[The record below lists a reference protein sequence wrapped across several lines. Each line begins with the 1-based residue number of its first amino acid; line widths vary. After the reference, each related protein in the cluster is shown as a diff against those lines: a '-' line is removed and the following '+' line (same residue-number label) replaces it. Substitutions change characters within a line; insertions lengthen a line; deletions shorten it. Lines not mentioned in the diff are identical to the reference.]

1 MLNSGASRPLAHWFV
16 CYNIYF
22 AAPLL
27 EHRLYGPTV
36 QMCLPD
42 ILSRSL
48 TSPSFLFQ
56 LFFRRFFH
64 ETWNPRCHSPFSL
77 SSSVE
82 IREYR
87 VYKHFA
93 VHYTSYSRSKKIGII
108 FDRLKS
114 NLLFSFYSNE
124 RIRIPWSS
132 WMWFFFWTRDTKLS
146 INVSTFTQLHNST
159 VLNLTA
165 GRFT

>member
-27 EHRLYGPTV
+27 EQRLYGPTV

-64 ETWNPRCHSPFSL
+64 EAL
-77 SSSVE
+77 S
-82 IREYR
+82 
-87 VYKHFA
+87 FA
-93 VHYTSYSRSKKIGII
+93 VFAFLERGNSTRSARFDNIGLISATILPRIIVSFTVLLRSYSRSREKIGII
-108 FDRLKS
+108 WIVIESARYVSFLS
-114 NLLFSFYSNE
+114 FSFLF
-124 RIRIPWSS
+124 IP
-132 WMWFFFWTRDTKLS
+132 T
-146 INVSTFTQLHNST
+146 NN
-159 VLNLTA
+159 
-165 GRFT
+165 

>member
-27 EHRLYGPTV
+27 EQRLYGPTV

-64 ETWNPRCHSPFSL
+64 EALSFAVFAFLERGNSTRSARFDNIGLISATIEGKNWNYLDWNWIC
-77 SSSVE
+77 E
-82 IREYR
+82 IR
-87 VYKHFA
+87 
-93 VHYTSYSRSKKIGII
+93 I
-108 FDRLKS
+108 FLEFF
-114 NLLFSFYSNE
+114 LSFYSNE
-124 RIRIPWSS
+124 
-132 WMWFFFWTRDTKLS
+132 
-146 INVSTFTQLHNST
+146 QLEFHD
-159 VLNLTA
+159 VRGFLLNK
-165 GRFT
+165 RSQIVD

>member
-27 EHRLYGPTV
+27 EQRLYGPTV

-64 ETWNPRCHSPFSL
+64 EAL
-77 SSSVE
+77 S
-82 IREYR
+82 
-87 VYKHFA
+87 FA
-93 VHYTSYSRSKKIGII
+93 VFAFLERGNSTRSARFDNIGLISATILPRIILSFTVLLRSYSRSREKIGII
-108 FDRLKS
+108 WIEIESARYVSFLS
-114 NLLFSFYSNE
+114 FSFLF
-124 RIRIPWSS
+124 IP
-132 WMWFFFWTRDTKLS
+132 T
-146 INVSTFTQLHNST
+146 NN
-159 VLNLTA
+159 
-165 GRFT
+165 

>member
-27 EHRLYGPTV
+27 EQRLYGPTV

-64 ETWNPRCHSPFSL
+64 EAL
-77 SSSVE
+77 S
-82 IREYR
+82 
-87 VYKHFA
+87 FA
-93 VHYTSYSRSKKIGII
+93 VFAFLERGNSTRSARFDNIGLISATILPRIIVSFAVLLRSYSRSREKIGII
-108 FDRLKS
+108 WIEIESARYVSFLS
-114 NLLFSFYSNE
+114 FSFLF
-124 RIRIPWSS
+124 IP
-132 WMWFFFWTRDTKLS
+132 T
-146 INVSTFTQLHNST
+146 NN
-159 VLNLTA
+159 
-165 GRFT
+165 

>member
-27 EHRLYGPTV
+27 EQRLYGPTV

-64 ETWNPRCHSPFSL
+64 EALSFAVFAFLERGNSTRSARFDNIGLKNATIEGKNWNYLDWNWIC
-77 SSSVE
+77 E
-82 IREYR
+82 IR
-87 VYKHFA
+87 
-93 VHYTSYSRSKKIGII
+93 I
-108 FDRLKS
+108 FLEFF
-114 NLLFSFYSNE
+114 LSFYSNE
-124 RIRIPWSS
+124 
-132 WMWFFFWTRDTKLS
+132 
-146 INVSTFTQLHNST
+146 QLEFHD
-159 VLNLTA
+159 VRGFLLNK
-165 GRFT
+165 RSQIVD

>member
-27 EHRLYGPTV
+27 EQRLYGPTV

-64 ETWNPRCHSPFSL
+64 EAL
-77 SSSVE
+77 S
-82 IREYR
+82 
-87 VYKHFA
+87 FA
-93 VHYTSYSRSKKIGII
+93 VFAFLERGNSTRSARFDNIGLISATILPRIIVSFTVLLRSYSRSREKIGII
-108 FDRLKS
+108 WIEIESARYVSFLS
-114 NLLFSFYSNE
+114 FSFLF
-124 RIRIPWSS
+124 I
-132 WMWFFFWTRDTKLS
+132 
-146 INVSTFTQLHNST
+146 
-159 VLNLTA
+159 LTNN
-165 GRFT
+165 

>member
-27 EHRLYGPTV
+27 EQRLYGPTV

-64 ETWNPRCHSPFSL
+64 EALSFAVFAFLERGNSTKSARFDNIGLISATILPRIIVSFTVLLLVFQIEGKNWNYLDWNWIC
-77 SSSVE
+77 E
-82 IREYR
+82 IR
-87 VYKHFA
+87 
-93 VHYTSYSRSKKIGII
+93 I
-108 FDRLKS
+108 FLEFF
-114 NLLFSFYSNE
+114 LSFYSNE
-124 RIRIPWSS
+124 
-132 WMWFFFWTRDTKLS
+132 
-146 INVSTFTQLHNST
+146 QLEFHD
-159 VLNLTA
+159 VRGFLLNK
-165 GRFT
+165 RSQIVD

>member
-27 EHRLYGPTV
+27 EQRLYGPTV

-64 ETWNPRCHSPFSL
+64 EAL
-77 SSSVE
+77 S
-82 IREYR
+82 
-87 VYKHFA
+87 FA
-93 VHYTSYSRSKKIGII
+93 VFAFLERGNSTRNARFDNIGLISATILPRIILSFTVLLRSYSRSREKIGII
-108 FDRLKS
+108 WIEIESARYVSFLS
-114 NLLFSFYSNE
+114 FSFLF
-124 RIRIPWSS
+124 I
-132 WMWFFFWTRDTKLS
+132 
-146 INVSTFTQLHNST
+146 
-159 VLNLTA
+159 LTNN
-165 GRFT
+165 

>member
-108 FDRLKS
+108 WIEIESAFFFLSILTNELEFHDLRGCG
-114 NLLFSFYSNE
+114 FSFE
-124 RIRIPWSS
+124 QEIPNC
-132 WMWFFFWTRDTKLS
+132 R
-146 INVSTFTQLHNST
+146 
-159 VLNLTA
+159 LT
-165 GRFT
+165 

>member
-27 EHRLYGPTV
+27 EQRLYGPTV

-64 ETWNPRCHSPFSL
+64 EAL
-77 SSSVE
+77 S
-82 IREYR
+82 
-87 VYKHFA
+87 FA
-93 VHYTSYSRSKKIGII
+93 VFAFLERGNSTRSARFDNIGLISATILPRIILSFTVLLRSYSRSREKIGII
-108 FDRLKS
+108 WIEIESARYVSFLS
-114 NLLFSFYSNE
+114 FSFLF
-124 RIRIPWSS
+124 I
-132 WMWFFFWTRDTKLS
+132 
-146 INVSTFTQLHNST
+146 
-159 VLNLTA
+159 LTNN
-165 GRFT
+165 

>member
-27 EHRLYGPTV
+27 EQRLYGPTV

-64 ETWNPRCHSPFSL
+64 EAL
-77 SSSVE
+77 S
-82 IREYR
+82 
-87 VYKHFA
+87 FA
-93 VHYTSYSRSKKIGII
+93 VFAFLERGNSTRSARFDNIGLISATILPRIIVSFTVLLRSYSRSREKIGII
-108 FDRLKS
+108 WIEIESARYVSFLS
-114 NLLFSFYSNE
+114 FSFLF
-124 RIRIPWSS
+124 IP
-132 WMWFFFWTRDTKLS
+132 T
-146 INVSTFTQLHNST
+146 NN
-159 VLNLTA
+159 
-165 GRFT
+165 